1 MGNRFFSKPFYIDI
15 QFQARD
21 ILAKKSGTK
30 KTKTKKP
37 VTKKSVAKN
46 TKESVTKKTN
56 KSETKIPKSNRKEIP
71 KPMGKRFRFIIPVII
86 VICLVGVLWFT
97 LSPDIA
103 KAESK
108 AQLIIESGT
117 VQVKHAEGSW
127 ISAENGMELYQS
139 DSVRTGDN
147 TSASI
152 VLFESSIIRLDS
164 NTEVTLQEL
173 IQHEGETSVTINQDA
188 GRTWNTVSKMSGIDN
203 YDVQT
208 PTTVASVRGTAFVV
222 IVESNGTTYYG
233 VSHGI
238 LNVSSVSNGTIQGT
252 IDVSGNESVI
262 VYVDMVGKSLEI
274 KSFVIDDWILENL
287 NKDEQFVTD
296 VKEEL
301 YSRIEP
307 YIPELKALYGVTDEE
322 LEILIDGYL
331 RGDFEL
337 PPQTP
342 DQIREI
348 IELS

>member
-1 MGNRFFSKPFYIDI
+1 
-15 QFQARD
+15 
-21 ILAKKSGTK
+21 LAKKTETKKTSKSGTK
-30 KTKTKKP
+30 NSIGSEIKKTGSKKP
-37 VTKKSVAKN
+37 VTKKSVTKN

-71 KPMGKRFRFIIPVII
+71 KSMGKRFRFIIPVII
-86 VICLVGVLWFT
+86 VICLVGVVWIT
-97 LSPDIA
+97 LNPDIA

-127 ISAENGMELYQS
+127 ISAQNGMELYQS

-173 IQHEGETSVTINQDA
+173 IQQEGETSVTINQNA

-238 LNVSSVSNGTIQGT
+238 LNVSIVSNGTIQGT

-262 VYVDMVGKSLEI
+262 VYIDMAGKSLEI
-274 KSFVIDDWILENL
+274 KPFVIDDWILENL

-337 PPQTP
+337 PPETP
-342 DQIREI
+342 DPIREI